1 MFKHKLKYFEEL
13 LNAEE
18 DARQIRS
25 YSNEVFA
32 SNKKGVD
39 FFGTGEN
46 PFHYL
51 KTLNPTQDTQKIEEA
66 YCAQNPFQCEIQT
79 AQGRFL
85 IQIKKNIFRLR
96 LSYLDFVKVIPI

>member
-25 YSNEVFA
+25 FSNEVFA

-66 YCAQNPFQCEIQT
+66 YCAQILFN
-79 AQGRFL
+79 
-85 IQIKKNIFRLR
+85 
-96 LSYLDFVKVIPI
+96 VKFKRPKAGF